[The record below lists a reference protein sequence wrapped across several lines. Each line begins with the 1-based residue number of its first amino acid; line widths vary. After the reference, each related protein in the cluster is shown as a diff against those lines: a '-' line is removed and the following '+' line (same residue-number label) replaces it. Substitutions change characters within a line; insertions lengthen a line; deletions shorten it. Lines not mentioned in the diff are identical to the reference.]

1 MLTYTKQ
8 FVTTQ
13 WKGGAGMREYLVD
26 YRKKSDFSQHYVAKR
41 LGISSQYYQ
50 MIENGTRQKNMN
62 ITLVSKLSDV
72 FCVPMQEIIN
82 QEQQWKSGEQLC

>member
-1 MLTYTKQ
+1 
-8 FVTTQ
+8 
-13 WKGGAGMREYLVD
+13 MREYLVN
-26 YRKKSDFSQHYVAKR
+26 YRKQSDFSQHYVAKE

-72 FCVPMQEIIN
+72 FHVPMQEIIS
-82 QEQQWKSGEQLC
+82 QEQLWKSEDQLC